1 MALIHGPNC
10 KTRLTHSQMKTA
22 ARFLAL
28 FSVSVWTNSS
38 ALKAESNQ
46 AVEAFPHRIAF
57 ENGAAEFAAG
67 DAIIVRSVRGD
78 RPVFELGG
86 SYEVEGSYTLAST
99 DKARLGFSVTSRGPS
114 GRTPVAREEWMMVE
128 RGSGTFRFVKT
139 FLKEGWPHV
148 SFWVNGTSHG
158 GIYFGDGINQ
168 TTLRSKSWSDF
179 NKSGTPGRTAHGGRF
194 ETATLHP
201 VNAAILKYLGDP
213 VPAPREL
220 DARFASDGLENA
232 FRTLCAN
239 ASIQVRKLVIDTSEF
254 PYLIYGILEGT
265 HTYTAIRALIPTA
278 AGYAYAGSVTRR
290 LPDGSTSLSIN
301 LTPLDRLPLENRAA
315 IQRRLLVRLEML
327 AENAVAKGT
336 AKD

>member
-1 MALIHGPNC
+1 
-10 KTRLTHSQMKTA
+10 MKTA

-28 FSVSVWTNSS
+28 FSVSVWTHSS
-38 ALKAESNQ
+38 ALQAESNQ

-78 RPVFELGG
+78 RPVFEVGG
-86 SYEVEGSYTLAST
+86 SYEVEGTYMLAST
-99 DKARLGFSVTSRGPS
+99 DKARLGFSVTSRSPS

-168 TTLRSKSWSDF
+168 TTLLRSKSWSDF
-179 NKSGTPGRTAHGGRF
+179 GKPGHLRRPGQGDRL

-220 DARFASDGLENA
+220 DARFASDGLEGI

-239 ASIQVRKLVIDTSEF
+239 ASIRVRRLAIDTSEF
-254 PYLIYGILEGT
+254 PYLIYGILEGL

-278 AGYAYAGSVTRR
+278 TGYAYAGSVTRR

-301 LTPLDRLPLENRAA
+301 LTPLERLPLENRAA

-327 AENAVAKGT
+327 VENAVADET